1 MYNIIQYWN
10 QTCLQLTAFA
20 FVPKKTYKT
29 SHRPILG
36 NWISPIST
44 AHDETIAASHNEVSS
59 SPDSGF
65 VGATATGSE
74 SCRQR
79 TPSKARLFLWSKQ
92 TGIPGY
98 RTMFP
103 HVSTIDYDHPQYMG
117 VLLGSIWPIIIH
129 QYHPKWGALTT
140 FKLHRT
146 TQSLPTII
154 MI

>member
-1 MYNIIQYWN
+1 MHTHTHTPNFVYMYNIIQYWN

-79 TPSKARLFLWSKQ
+79 TPSKAQLFLQ
-92 TGIPGY
+92 DQNRQGY
-98 RTMFP
+98 RDTEECFHMFP
-103 HVSTIDYDHPQYMG
+103 Q
-117 VLLGSIWPIIIH
+117 L
-129 QYHPKWGALTT
+129 
-140 FKLHRT
+140 
-146 TQSLPTII
+146 I
-154 MI
+154 MIIPNIWGIVG